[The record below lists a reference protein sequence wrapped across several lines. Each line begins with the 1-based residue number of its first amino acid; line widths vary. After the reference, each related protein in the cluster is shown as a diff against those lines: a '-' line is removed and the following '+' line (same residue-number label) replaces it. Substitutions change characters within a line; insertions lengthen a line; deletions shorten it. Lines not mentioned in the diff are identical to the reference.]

1 MLFIQ
6 QTLCCWI
13 INQSHIRGRCL
24 MVEIDMLH
32 ALLNADLIFS
42 VRILFVIHLLLLVHP
57 YRQPLVFP
65 GELLP
70 MSFGLDGLDW
80 HFIYETSLSYADDHS
95 VPSPHPPLTL
105 TFPAHP
111 TVIIRS
117 TVAHLID
124 SSYWH
129 WRVNRSVHYLPY
141 TTCTGVVLHIKW
153 KLSTVLPLSNHSNS
167 S

>member
-24 MVEIDMLH
+24 MVAM
-32 ALLNADLIFS
+32 
-42 VRILFVIHLLLLVHP
+42 VIHLLLLVHP

-111 TVIIRS
+111 TGIIRS

-141 TTCTGVVLHIKW
+141 TTCTGEVLHIKW